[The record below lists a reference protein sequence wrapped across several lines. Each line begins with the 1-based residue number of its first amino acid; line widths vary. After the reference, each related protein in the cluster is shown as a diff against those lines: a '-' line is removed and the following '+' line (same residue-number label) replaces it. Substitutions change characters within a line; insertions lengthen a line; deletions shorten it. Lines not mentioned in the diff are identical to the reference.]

1 MNIDFLDDGFCEKC
15 SLFEAV
21 SYIAFGTTIRKTT
34 RFYKE
39 NKDKMD
45 QAESDLL
52 LSIQIG
58 NVKAYGT
65 TKNGKT
71 VKIDTFGE
79 VSLNIYDNTW
89 KSVFVSADADEY
101 HQTYTDVCVDFDDLK
116 RDFSNKTVKNDTTN
130 NYTKTGYTTP
140 YIDIIFSVINEQNIS
155 NEYQSKADTLKSFIK
170 TEMKNRGLPESDKLA
185 GAIATIIRLPESQK
199 GKAKK

>member
-1 MNIDFLDDGFCEKC
+1 MNIDFLDDGFRETC

-21 SYIAFGTTIRKTT
+21 SYIAFGTTRRKTT
-34 RFYKE
+34 RCYKE
-39 NKDKMD
+39 NEEKMD
-45 QAESDLL
+45 QAKLDLL

-65 TKNGKT
+65 NKNGKT

-101 HQTYTDVCVDFDDLK
+101 YQTYTDVCIDFDDLK
-116 RDFSNKTVKNDTTN
+116 RDFGDKSVKDDTTN

-140 YIDIIFSVINEQNIS
+140 YIDIIFSVINSQNIS
-155 NEYQSKADTLKSFIK
+155 NEYQGKVEHLKDSIK
-170 TEMKNRGLPESDKLA
+170 SEMRERGLPESDKLA